1 MDEPLEF
8 RSGRQRL
15 VVLAVLGAYF
25 ALFVVDVVLD
35 VPRAGSVADLLI
47 AALITPLSVYGLVGV
62 ASQRPVDPAGVAM
75 WGAGLVAGVSVAYEG
90 LAGFDIVPRVTAIE
104 ALGSLALLVA
114 LGLYVLRR

>member
-25 ALFVVDVVLD
+25 ALFAFDLITD
-35 VPRAGSVADLLI
+35 TPAASAAADLLI

-62 ASQRPVDPAGVAM
+62 ASQRPVEPAGIAM

-90 LAGFDIVPRVTAIE
+90 LAGFDLVPRVTAIE
-104 ALGSLALLVA
+104 ALGSLALLLA
-114 LGLYVLRR
+114 LGLYLYRR